1 MLNIVRSW
9 VDRYFSDEQAVV
21 LSVLLVVGF
30 AVVVMW
36 GDILAP
42 VIASLIIAFILQ
54 GPVNMLTQKSVPRV
68 VAVSLVFGAFL
79 SIIFALFFAVLP
91 KVYTQFEALLND
103 FPRILNV
110 LRKHAEELQR
120 NLPGMFRG
128 DEINLAYAQI
138 SESSSK
144 LVQWILSSS
153 LSSLP
158 VLVTVLIYVV
168 VVPMLVFFMLKD
180 KEAILRGVSK
190 ALPTNRRLI
199 TQVSSEMNL
208 QFANYLRGKAVEI
221 LVVGLVTYAGFLAF
235 GLNYAALLS
244 LLVGLSVVIPYIGA
258 VVVTIPVVIIA
269 LFQFGLTNEFYY
281 VLGVYLFIQALDGN
295 VLVPLL
301 FSEVVN
307 LHPILIIVA
316 VLFFGGVWGFW
327 GVFFAIPLATLIKA
341 VVTAWPRTDKKS
353 IHVDHADVV

>member
-21 LSVLLVVGF
+21 LSVLLIVGF

-54 GPVNMLTQKSVPRV
+54 GPVNMLTQRSVPRV
-68 VAVSLVFGAFL
+68 LAVSLVFGAFL

-128 DEINLAYAQI
+128 DEINIAYAQI

-168 VVPMLVFFMLKD
+168 VVPMLVFF
-180 KEAILRGVSK
+180 RCGH
-190 ALPTNRRLI
+190 
-199 TQVSSEMNL
+199 
-208 QFANYLRGKAVEI
+208 G
-221 LVVGLVTYAGFLAF
+221 
-235 GLNYAALLS
+235 
-244 LLVGLSVVIPYIGA
+244 
-258 VVVTIPVVIIA
+258 
-269 LFQFGLTNEFYY
+269 
-281 VLGVYLFIQALDGN
+281 
-295 VLVPLL
+295 
-301 FSEVVN
+301 
-307 LHPILIIVA
+307 
-316 VLFFGGVWGFW
+316 FFGRRSFRAKMDRAS
-327 GVFFAIPLATLIKA
+327 FCSIKA
-341 VVTAWPRTDKKS
+341 AS
-353 IHVDHADVV
+353 LFL

>member
-21 LSVLLVVGF
+21 LSVLLIVGF

-54 GPVNMLTQKSVPRV
+54 GPVNMLTQRSVPRV
-68 VAVSLVFGAFL
+68 LAVSLVFGAFL

-128 DEINLAYAQI
+128 DEINIAYAQI

-180 KEAILRGVSK
+180 KEAILRGVSR

-208 QFANYLRGKAVEI
+208 QFANYLRGKALEI

-353 IHVDHADVV
+353 MRVDHVDVV

>member
-21 LSVLLVVGF
+21 LSVLLIVGF

-54 GPVNMLTQKSVPRV
+54 GPVNMLTQRSVPRV
-68 VAVSLVFGAFL
+68 LAVSLVFGAFL

-128 DEINLAYAQI
+128 DEINIAYAQI

-180 KEAILRGVSK
+180 KEAILRGVSR

-208 QFANYLRGKAVEI
+208 QFANYLRGKALEI

-341 VVTAWPRTDKKS
+341 VVTAWPRADKKS
-353 IHVDHADVV
+353 MRVDHVDAV